1 MRVTPN
7 RDDEVGETIE
17 LLSSGEG
24 GRKEDR
30 EGSDKKEQ
38 RGDATVDGSED
49 ERGMRETRGKKCVLS
64 LSSP

>member
-7 RDDEVGETIE
+7 GDDAVGETIE
-17 LLSSGEG
+17 LLSSGEE

-38 RGDATVDGSED
+38 RGDATVDGSE
-49 ERGMRETRGKKCVLS
+49 EG
-64 LSSP
+64 